1 VALSTVSNYASAARI
16 ILQDETVPY
25 RFSDAKL
32 ALALSAGLGEARRL
46 RPDLFLGVT
55 SVPTY
60 TIVDSTVVT
69 LDERY
74 RMALVYYL
82 CGWVQL
88 TDDETTQ
95 DSRAVFFLNKFTSE
109 LVSGA

>member
-1 VALSTVSNYASAARI
+1 MALSTVSDYASAARI

-25 RFSDAKL
+25 RFADTKL
-32 ALALSAGLGEARRL
+32 TLALSAGLGEARRL

-60 TIVDSTVVT
+60 TTVDSTVVT
-69 LDERY
+69 IDERY

-88 TDDETTQ
+88 SDDEDIKQT
-95 DSRAVFFLNKFTSE
+95 RAVWLLNKFTSE